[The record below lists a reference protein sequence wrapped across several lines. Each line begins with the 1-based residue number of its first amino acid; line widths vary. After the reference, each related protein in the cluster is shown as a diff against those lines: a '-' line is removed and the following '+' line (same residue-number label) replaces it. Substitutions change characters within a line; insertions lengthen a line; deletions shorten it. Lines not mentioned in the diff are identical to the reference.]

1 MFAKLK
7 RIRVQLP
14 KRLQLGLN
22 QEQREEGVTL
32 IELLAVVV
40 ILGII
45 SAIAVPAVSSA
56 INNAKVTATLND
68 EGTLQVA
75 LQRYYNQTGSYPA
88 SLTDLTKPITGQGQ
102 NGQTHGPYMTTSFPE
117 VDGWGNNI
125 YYAPV
130 ATGAVNTGYILLSGD
145 GNNNAAWTQTTLN
158 EALTSLPGSGVSP
171 YTYIYAGGG
180 TTTSDQL
187 QAAPTVG
194 ALPTTTGA
202 DISSVA
208 NLASTAFVDK

>member
-7 RIRVQLP
+7 SIRVQLP

-22 QEQREEGVTL
+22 KEQREEGVTL

-68 EGTLQVA
+68 EGTIQVA
-75 LQRYYNQTGSYPA
+75 LQRYYNQFGKFPGTLGALTQQTSGSN
-88 SLTDLTKPITGQGQ
+88 GQ
-102 NGQTHGPYMTTSFPE
+102 NHGPYMTTSFPE

-125 YYAPV
+125 FYEP
-130 ATGAVNTGYILLSGD
+130 TGSNNSGYFLLSGD
-145 GNNNAAWTQTTLN
+145 GNAASAWTASPTT
-158 EALTSLPGSGVSP
+158 EPFSSLTGSGASNT
-171 YTYIYAGGG
+171 TYIYATGNVV
-180 TTTSDQL
+180 
-187 QAAPTVG
+187 PTVG
-194 ALPTTTGA
+194 TPSPLP
-202 DISSVA
+202 
-208 NLASTAFVDK
+208 NSTDVFYNN